1 MKLDHKKIA
10 AVCLA
15 VGLCAVC
22 LAPPVRASE
31 SAESCSLDKAG
42 KQTPRVESTGAA
54 ASATQQPLSGIAN
67 LSTHAC
73 LAGVWDASV
82 KARQIVDI
90 RPANIFN
97 SLQAA
102 NSLNIAMGSLAH
114 REFLKLAPVLL
125 IGDGKADFE
134 LTAMCE
140 PLRASG
146 FKDVRVL
153 KGGLRTLHLED
164 YPIVGNPRAIE
175 ALDTLSPQELHNLV
189 GRDAWKVLATKSDA
203 AEATRL
209 GIRVDAEVTDASDVS
224 KRLLTLLA
232 ATSGTDWIVIGIPL
246 ASIPDLRNTLPKRQR
261 GRVLFYTD
269 PVRAYA
275 AFLQQQRSVLA
286 DAGKSLIRPCNQF

>member
-1 MKLDHKKIA
+1 
-10 AVCLA
+10 
-15 VGLCAVC
+15 
-22 LAPPVRASE
+22 
-31 SAESCSLDKAG
+31 
-42 KQTPRVESTGAA
+42 
-54 ASATQQPLSGIAN
+54 
-67 LSTHAC
+67 
-73 LAGVWDASV
+73 
-82 KARQIVDI
+82 
-90 RPANIFN
+90 
-97 SLQAA
+97 
-102 NSLNIAMGSLAH
+102 MGSLAH

>member
-209 GIRVDAEVTDASDVS
+209 GIRVDAEVTAASDVS
-224 KRLLTLLA
+224 KRLFDNSHDSHNIQRRRNHDHAPSDA
-232 ATSGTDWIVIGIPL
+232 ANATRQKHQTRQSTGVFKQKCVKKPANAGLCVVMWN
-246 ASIPDLRNTLPKRQR
+246 AS
-261 GRVLFYTD
+261 
-269 PVRAYA
+269 
-275 AFLQQQRSVLA
+275 
-286 DAGKSLIRPCNQF
+286 